1 MRQKASEEC
10 DPAPPFPP
18 WPYLFFLKAENS
30 LCHLDLLFR
39 VMGGAEA
46 VEAASD
52 DEAVATL
59 VLEVNDDVEFERD
72 LR

>member
-30 LCHLDLLFR
+30 LCHLDLLLR

-46 VEAASD
+46 VEATSDVAAS
-52 DEAVATL
+52 L
-59 VLEVNDDVEFERD
+59 VLEVKDEVEFESD